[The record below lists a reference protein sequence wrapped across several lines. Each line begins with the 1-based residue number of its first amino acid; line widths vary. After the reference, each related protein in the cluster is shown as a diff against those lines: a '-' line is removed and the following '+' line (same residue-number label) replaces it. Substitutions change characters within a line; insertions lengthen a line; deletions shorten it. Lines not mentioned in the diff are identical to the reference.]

1 LAGEPAP
8 RRMALLDRDG
18 VLNVDTGYPHEPEK
32 LILIQGAAAAVRRL
46 NDSGRVVVVVTNQS
60 GIGLGYYD
68 EAAMDRFHAAL
79 NAAFSLEGGHVEA
92 FYFAPH
98 HANAVIERFRIA
110 DHPDRKPNPGMIIRA
125 LKDFEVAPGNALM
138 IGDRDTDVTA
148 AERAGVRGYLFPG
161 GDLDAFV
168 TSVLSTE
175 DSLA

>member
-1 LAGEPAP
+1 MAGEPAA

-32 LILIQGAAAAVRRL
+32 LILIEGAAAAVRRL
-46 NDSGRVVVVVTNQS
+46 NQSGRLVVVVTNQS

-68 EAAMDRFHAAL
+68 EAAMDRFHAAI
-79 NAAFSLEGGHVEA
+79 NAVFAHVGAHVDA

-98 HANAVIERFRIA
+98 HVNAVIEQFRI
-110 DHPDRKPNPGMIIRA
+110 DNHPDRKPNPGMILRA
-125 LKDFEVAPGNALM
+125 LRDFEVSPNDALL
-138 IGDRDTDVTA
+138 IGDRDTDVIA

-168 TSVLSTE
+168 ASVLSTE
-175 DSLA
+175 DGLT